1 MRRFPLTIPLGL
13 ALAACGGG
21 DGEDGGSLAQIGV
34 GDPAPAYAAAT
45 LSGDTVSLESLRGD
59 VVLLNIWATW
69 CIPCRREM
77 PALERLHAERAGEGL
92 RVVGVSIDGASADV
106 GGFAQDLGV
115 GFTILHDPQSR
126 VTHAFRT
133 IGVPESFLISR
144 EGVILKRWVGP
155 FDPASPQNATLIE
168 EALAS

>member
-1 MRRFPLTIPLGL
+1 MRRVAVTL
-13 ALAACGGG
+13 AFASTLAACGGS
-21 DGEDGGSLAQIGV
+21 GEDGSLAQIGV
-34 GDPAPAYAAAT
+34 GEAAPAYAAAT

-92 RVVGVSIDGASADV
+92 HVLGVSIDGASADV

-155 FDPASPQNATLIE
+155 FDPASPENATVIE

>member
-1 MRRFPLTIPLGL
+1 MRRVAVTLACAS
-13 ALAACGGG
+13 ALAACGES
-21 DGEDGGSLAQIGV
+21 GEDGALTQIGV

-45 LSGDTVSLESLRGD
+45 LSGDSVSLESLRGD

-92 RVVGVSIDGASADV
+92 HVLGVSIDGASADV
-106 GGFAQDLGV
+106 GGFAHDLGV

-144 EGVILKRWVGP
+144 QGLILKRWVGP
-155 FDPASPQNATLIE
+155 FDPASPENATLIE